1 MAGALL
7 CSALGLT
14 VLHFR
19 RQRREL
25 EARLRALQGRAWGSR
40 SKKLLGG
47 GGSDAPDA
55 HAHRRREEGRR
66 FMDNPLRRNRRNDNR
81 DTEK

>member
-25 EARLRALQGRAWGSR
+25 EARLRALQGRAWGSKSR
-40 SKKLLGG
+40 KLVGG
-47 GGSDAPDA
+47 GGAPSA
-55 HAHRRREEGRR
+55 HAGRQREEGVRL
-66 FMDNPLRRNRRNDNR
+66 MDNPLRRNRRNDNR
-81 DTEK
+81 DTE